1 MIVMDLDSM
10 PIESLR
16 LLLEQELRQ
25 AEGLLEHFG
34 FCPQFVGQLENVLN
48 IYDAL
53 SKRDKKTSL
62 TFAPRI
68 KILKNQI

>member
-1 MIVMDLDSM
+1 MDLESM
-10 PIESLR
+10 TVESLR

-53 SKRDKKTSL
+53 TNLDKKTSS
-62 TFAPRI
+62 TFASRI
-68 KILKNQI
+68 QILKNQL